1 MRKVISGKELEEK
14 MTESINLLCDTVKKT
29 LGPKGN
35 NIIIDHS
42 SFTPFIT
49 NDGVTIA
56 QNIESDDEAINTILQ
71 IAKEASIKTNEVVG
85 DGTTTTLV
93 LLQSIYNSSMDYI
106 KKGENPIILKKE
118 LDKSL
123 KQIIEKLSS
132 LKIKPTKTMLNK
144 IAKISANDEDMG
156 NLVSKVY
163 NYVDNKNSII
173 IKEVEE
179 NVLKYTHLKGY
190 SLDILLA
197 SPYFLKNNSTLTFK
211 DAYILLF
218 NNVLDDINELG
229 DIINFMMKNKKNFVI
244 FANDY
249 SQDFINDILSLNLND
264 ELNACLLKISEYGI
278 KKNDI
283 EKDLEI
289 ITNSKIIQ
297 NLSDITLDNLG
308 IVKNICINKDYS
320 RIDFDSNKNIKKYI
334 ANIKKEE
341 NKIQDIYE
349 KEFYLK
355 RISMFTKGIVQIEIG
370 APTKIELRE
379 RRMRLEDAICAVFS
393 AKDGVLPGCGIPFLK
408 VAYELNK
415 DSIASKILSR
425 ALTKPFEQ
433 IMKNAGENEDEI
445 KKIIEEKNYELV
457 YNIHSQKYE
466 EFNNI
471 NVIDSF
477 LVTTYS
483 LINACSI
490 ASMLITTTSLIINER
505 ENNLDK
511 ISEYGNI

>member
-14 MTESINLLCDTVKKT
+14 MTEAINLLCNTVKKT

-71 IAKEASIKTNEVVG
+71 IAKEAAIKTNEIVG

-93 LLQSIYNSSMDYI
+93 LLQSIYNSSMEYI
-106 KKGENPIILKKE
+106 RNGENPIILKKE
-118 LDKSL
+118 LDIIL
-123 KQIIEKLSS
+123 KQIIEKLSNY
-132 LKIKPTKTMLNK
+132 KIKPTKEMLNK
-144 IAKISANDEDMG
+144 IAQISANDEEIG

-163 NYVDNKNSII
+163 NYVENKSSIL
-173 IKEVEE
+173 IKEVDQ
-179 NVLKYTHLKGY
+179 NSLKYTHLKGY
-190 SLDILLA
+190 ILDTCVA
-197 SPYFLKNNSTLTFK
+197 SPYFFKNNSEMSFK
-211 DAYILLF
+211 NAYVLVF
-218 NNVLDDINELG
+218 NNDLNDINEIG
-229 DIINFMMKNKKNFVI
+229 NIINFMMEKNKSFVI
-244 FANDY
+244 FANDF
-249 SQDFINDILSLNLND
+249 SQSFINDTLSLYLN
-264 ELNACLLKISEYGI
+264 EQINTCLLKISEYGI

-283 EKDLEI
+283 EKDLEV
-289 ITNSKIIQ
+289 ITNGKVIQ
-297 NLSDITLDNLG
+297 NSSNLTIENLG
-308 IVKNICINKDYS
+308 IVKNIYINKDSS
-320 RIDFDSNKNIKKYI
+320 RIDFSFNKNIKNYI
-334 ANIKKEE
+334 TNIKKEE
-341 NKIQDIYE
+341 KRNQDTYE

-355 RISMFTKGIVQIEIG
+355 RLSMFTKGIVQLEIG

-379 RRMRLEDAICAVFS
+379 KRMRLDDAICAIFS
-393 AKDGVLPGCGIPFLK
+393 AKDGVLPGSSIPLLK
-408 VAYELNK
+408 IADEINK
-415 DSIASKILSR
+415 DSIASKILAQ
-425 ALTKPFEQ
+425 ALIKPFEQ
-433 IMKNAGENEDEI
+433 IMENAGENKDEI
-445 KKIIEEKNYELV
+445 KIAIKEKKFELV
-457 YNIHSQKYE
+457 YNIHSQEYE
-466 EFNNI
+466 EFNNT
-471 NVIDSF
+471 NVLDSF

>member
-14 MTESINLLCDTVKKT
+14 ISEAINLLCDTVKKT

-56 QNIESDDEAINTILQ
+56 QNIESDDETINTILE

-93 LLQSIYNSSMDYI
+93 LLQSIYNSSMEYI

-118 LDKSL
+118 LE
-123 KQIIEKLSS
+123 IILQEILRE
-132 LKIKPTKTMLNK
+132 LNNYKIKPSKDTLKK
-144 IAKISANDEDMG
+144 IACISANDNEIG
-156 NLVSKVY
+156 SLVSDIYK
-163 NYVDNKNSII
+163 YVENKNSIV

-179 NVLKYTHLKGY
+179 NTLRYKLLKGY
-190 SLDILLA
+190 YLDTLVA
-197 SPYFLKNNSTLTFK
+197 SPYFFKNNNDITFK
-211 DAYILLF
+211 DSFVLLYSTD
-218 NNVLDDINELG
+218 LIDINEIGNILNF
-229 DIINFMMKNKKNFVI
+229 IIEKNSNLVI

-249 SQDFINDILSLNLND
+249 GVEFINNALSLNLN
-264 ELNACLLKISEYGI
+264 EGLNIVLLKVSEYGL

-283 EKDLEI
+283 VNDLEI
-289 ITNSKIIQ
+289 ITNSKIIRDL
-297 NLSDITLDNLG
+297 NNISLNDLG
-308 IVKNICINKDYS
+308 FAKNIYIEKDTT
-320 RIDFDSNKNIKKYI
+320 RIDFDYNKRIKTHI
-334 ANIKKEE
+334 DNIKKEE
-341 NKIQDIYE
+341 KRINDSYE

-355 RISMFTKGIVQIEIG
+355 RIAMFKKGIIELVIG
-370 APTKIELRE
+370 SPTKIELRE
-379 RRMRLEDAICAVFS
+379 KRMRLDDAICAIFS
-393 AKDGVLPGCGIPFLK
+393 AKEGVLPGSGITFLK
-408 VAYELNK
+408 IVSTMDN
-415 DSIASKILSR
+415 DSIAAKIFKA
-425 ALTKPFEQ
+425 ALQKPFFQ
-433 IMKNAGENEDEI
+433 IMENAGEDVSLI
-445 KKIIEEKNYELV
+445 KKNIAEKNYELV

-466 EFNNI
+466 DINNT

-477 LVTTYS
+477 SVTSYS

-511 ISEYGNI
+511 VSEYGNI

>member
-14 MTESINLLCDTVKKT
+14 MSEAINLLCDTVKKT

-56 QNIESDDEAINTILQ
+56 QNIESDDETINTILE

-93 LLQSIYNSSMDYI
+93 LLQSIYNSSMEYI

-118 LDKSL
+118 LESIL
-123 KQIIEKLSS
+123 QEILRELNNY
-132 LKIKPTKTMLNK
+132 KIKPSKDTLKK
-144 IAKISANDEDMG
+144 IACISANDNEIG
-156 NLVSKVY
+156 SLVSNIYKY
-163 NYVDNKNSII
+163 AENKNSIV

-179 NVLKYTHLKGY
+179 NTLRYKLLKGY
-190 SLDILLA
+190 YLDTSIA
-197 SPYFLKNNSTLTFK
+197 SPYFFKNNNDITLK
-211 DAYILLF
+211 DSYVLLY
-218 NNVLDDINELG
+218 NNDLIDINEIGNIL
-229 DIINFMMKNKKNFVI
+229 NFIMEKNSNLVI

-249 SQDFINDILSLNLND
+249 GTEFINDTLSLNLN
-264 ELNACLLKISEYGI
+264 EGLNTVLLKVSEYGL

-283 EKDLEI
+283 VNDLEI
-289 ITNSKIIQ
+289 ITNSKIIRDL
-297 NLSDITLDNLG
+297 NNIALNDLG
-308 IVKNICINKDYS
+308 FAKNIYIEKDTT
-320 RIDFDSNKNIKKYI
+320 RIDFDYNKKIKTYI
-334 ANIKKEE
+334 DNIKKEE
-341 NKIQDIYE
+341 KRINDSYE

-355 RISMFTKGIVQIEIG
+355 RIAMFKKGIIELVIG
-370 APTKIELRE
+370 SPTKIELHE
-379 RRMRLEDAICAVFS
+379 KRMRLDDAICATFS
-393 AKDGVLPGCGIPFLK
+393 AKDGVLPGSGITFLK
-408 VAYELNK
+408 IASTINN
-415 DSIASKILSR
+415 DSIATKIFKV
-425 ALTKPFEQ
+425 ALQKPFLQ
-433 IMKNAGENEDEI
+433 IIENAGEDVNLI
-445 KKIIEEKNYELV
+445 KKNIAEKNYELV

-466 EFNNI
+466 DIKNT

-477 LVTTYS
+477 SVITYS

-511 ISEYGNI
+511 VSEYGNI